1 MTTLNRLEVCLAD
14 GKWKRVKKSH
24 LDLNS
29 WNKISLQISQE
40 RFMLFVNQV

>member
-24 LDLNS
+24 LDLSS
-29 WNKISLQISQE
+29 WNKISIQISQE
-40 RFMLFVNQV
+40 WFVLSVN